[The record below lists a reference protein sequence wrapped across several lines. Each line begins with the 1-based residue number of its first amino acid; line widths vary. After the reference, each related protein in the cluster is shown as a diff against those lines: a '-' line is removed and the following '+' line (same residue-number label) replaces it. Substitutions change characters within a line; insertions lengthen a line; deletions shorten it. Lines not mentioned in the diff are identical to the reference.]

1 MKFATILCL
10 ASTLAAGSAR
20 AADAVPATPEA
31 AAFAKQYQ
39 SYDEGLR
46 QKYLQ
51 IVETNKD
58 AIIEVEIVWK
68 MKISYQGQQQEQEQ
82 KVRLN
87 ATVIS
92 EKGVIVMSLSNTDPA
107 QMAQVGG
114 IPANMRN
121 QVKIESDVQDV
132 KIITNDGR
140 EIPAKVALKDTDLD
154 IMYIMPKEAGKE
166 KLPFIKL
173 AKGSKIEVMKS
184 CLSFTRH
191 NQSVGRAIVYSMG
204 YVAGE
209 IKTPRRC
216 FMAQAPAPAMPA
228 FNEDGEGLGLFL
240 RPSGLPGL
248 MLVPAKDI
256 LSSMEQLEDN

>member
-1 MKFATILCL
+1 MKFANILCI
-10 ASTLAAGSAR
+10 ASILAAGSAL
-20 AADAVPATPEA
+20 AADPVPAMPD
-31 AAFAKQYQ
+31 AAFAKLYQ
-39 SYDEGLR
+39 NYDEALR
-46 QKYLQ
+46 QKYLKT
-51 IVETNKD
+51 VDANKD

-68 MKISYQGQQQEQEQ
+68 MKISAQGQQQEQEQ
-82 KVRLN
+82 KIRLN
-87 ATVIS
+87 ATVLS
-92 EKGVIVMSLSNTDPA
+92 EKGVIAMSLSNTDPA
-107 QMAQVGG
+107 HLAQISGL
-114 IPANMRN
+114 PRN
-121 QVKIESDVQDV
+121 QVKIESDVQDA

-154 IMYIMPKEAGKE
+154 IMYIVPKETGKE
-166 KLPFIKL
+166 KFSFIKL
-173 AKGSKIEVMKS
+173 TKDSKIEVMKP

-191 NQSVGRAIVYSMG
+191 NQSVGRALVYSQG
-204 YVAGE
+204 YIAGE

-240 RPSGLPGL
+240 KPTGLPSL

>member
-10 ASTLAAGSAR
+10 ASTLATGSAM
-20 AADAVPATPEA
+20 AADAVPATPETA
-31 AAFAKQYQ
+31 GFAKQYQ
-39 SYDEGLR
+39 TYDEALR
-46 QKYLQ
+46 QKYLK
-51 IVETNKD
+51 VVDANKD
-58 AIIEVEIVWK
+58 AVVEVEIVWK
-68 MKISYQGQQQEQEQ
+68 MKISVQGQQQEQEQ

-87 ATVIS
+87 ATVIG
-92 EKGVIVMSLSNTDPA
+92 EKGVIAMSISNTDPA
-107 QMAQVGG
+107 QMAQLSGV
-114 IPANMRN
+114 PANMRG
-121 QVKIESDVQDV
+121 QVKIEADVQEV

-173 AKGSKIEVMKS
+173 AKDSKIEALKS
-184 CLSFTRH
+184 CFSFTRH

-204 YVAGE
+204 YIASE

-216 FMAQAPAPAMPA
+216 FIAQAPAPAMPA

-240 RPSGLPGL
+240 KPTGLPSL

-256 LSSMEQLEDN
+256 LASMAQLEDN